1 MITRPSRR
9 WSDEARDQ
17 RSSIAAGTLAEAD
30 AYAVHLWPEAFTAAV
45 DTASDAYETE
55 VRMLGVP
62 SDEEAFG
69 CVQRIVTAL
78 NAINEEHGVIATVER
93 EELCEYVDAVLTAA
107 GVDVTALTAR
117 HGLDR
122 SALTDRWRD
131 W

>member
-1 MITRPSRR
+1 MLTRPSRH
-9 WSDEARDQ
+9 WRDQ
-17 RSSIAAGTLAEAD
+17 AGDQRRSVAAGTLTEAD
-30 AYAVHLWPEAFTAAV
+30 AYAVRLWPEAFTAAV
-45 DTASDAYETE
+45 DTALDAYERE
-55 VRMLGVP
+55 VRALGVP

-69 CVQRIVTAL
+69 CVERVVTAL
-78 NAINEEHGVIATVER
+78 NAIDGEHGAIETDER